1 MGSNVNLEEENS
13 PISSI
18 NNLDTKTRRNHKRVL
33 VDTNEKNHSTPSPE
47 NEYEKLRQER
57 IARNKQM
64 LEQLQLKE
72 LAQNLATTMITAQHG
87 NHPYPRPVVTTHR
100 HRHRG
105 PRKPK
110 LIRPTRRSTRA
121 RGMSADNA
129 QYSTYEN
136 TSIINGNQHDSDI
149 DDQQG
154 LLLTQEAYFKLA
166 GIDITNAIHSN
177 GRYTGWVAD
186 TVRTKYGIPSSP
198 NSLLNNT
205 KGRRSS
211 NNTTSNAKAF
221 AATQLKTNPNSYFY
235 RHVGP
240 DERQAQ
246 GEWTDEEH
254 AAFLN
259 IVKTWGCGDKWG
271 LFSSHIPQRVGYQ
284 CSSYYTNVII
294 PSGAVIDGRFRLTR
308 SGKPVFVG

>member
-1 MGSNVNLEEENS
+1 M
-13 PISSI
+13 
-18 NNLDTKTRRNHKRVL
+18 
-33 VDTNEKNHSTPSPE
+33 
-47 NEYEKLRQER
+47 
-57 IARNKQM
+57 
-64 LEQLQLKE
+64 
-72 LAQNLATTMITAQHG
+72 
-87 NHPYPRPVVTTHR
+87 
-100 HRHRG
+100 
-105 PRKPK
+105 
-110 LIRPTRRSTRA
+110 
-121 RGMSADNA
+121 
-129 QYSTYEN
+129 
-136 TSIINGNQHDSDI
+136 NGNQHDNDNDN
-149 DDQQG
+149 DDQQC

-198 NSLLNNT
+198 NSLLNTTSNT
-205 KGRRSS
+205 KGRSSSSSSS
-211 NNTTSNAKAF
+211 NNNATSNAKAF

-294 PSGAVIDGRFRLTR
+294 PSG
-308 SGKPVFVG
+308 SCY

>member
-1 MGSNVNLEEENS
+1 MGSNINLEEENS
-13 PISSI
+13 PINSVNHLEI
-18 NNLDTKTRRNHKRVL
+18 KTRLKRKRVL

-57 IARNKQM
+57 ITRNKQM
-64 LEQLQLKE
+64 LEKLQLNN
-72 LAQNLATTMITAQHG
+72 LAQNLATAIISEQGNHSNTRPVTTAQ
-87 NHPYPRPVVTTHR
+87 T
-100 HRHRG
+100 HRG

-110 LIRPTRRSTRA
+110 LLKPTRRSTRT
-121 RGMSADNA
+121 RGISVNTD
-129 QYSTYEN
+129 QYSTGEN
-136 TSIINGNQHDSDI
+136 PSITNTNQQDYDNDNG

-154 LLLTQEAYFKLA
+154 LLTQEAYFKLA

-177 GRYTGWVAD
+177 GRYTGWVSD
-186 TVRTKYGIPSSP
+186 TVRTKYSIPSSP
-198 NSLLNNT
+198 NSLPNT
-205 KGRRSS
+205 KGRSS
-211 NNTTSNAKAF
+211 SINNITTSNAKAF

-235 RHVGP
+235 RHVCP

-254 AAFLN
+254 AAF
-259 IVKTWGCGDKWG
+259 IHTVKTWGCGDKWG

-284 CSSYYTNVII
+284 CSAYYTNVII
-294 PSGAVIDGRFRLTR
+294 PSGAIIDERFRLTR